1 MIKKEIIS
9 SISEKSKI
17 KNEVVAYVVENFMM
31 EIKNSLIKGE
41 NVYLRGFG
49 SFIVKERAEK
59 KARIIKNNQAI
70 TVPAYK
76 IPAFKVCKSLKNA
89 VSIKNPC

>member
-31 EIKNSLIKGE
+31 EIKNSLIEGE

-59 KARIIKNNQAI
+59 KARIIKSNQTI
-70 TVPAYK
+70 TVPAHK
-76 IPAFKVCKSLKNA
+76 IPAFKVCNSFKNA